1 MIECIYDKTSKISFS
16 TYGDDFLRYFGE
28 YIRIIEELGT
38 EVHTLYGTHRRLDK
52 LVLVD
57 DGILQNWEFEYHKLT
72 QSTLSKIWD
81 YNKLKSSETGKIMDS
96 FIICFGNSASS
107 EEEIKIGRTV
117 TFAPII
123 KYLQKMGLPKQFST
137 IEDKVKDNRRITVLD
152 ELTLIFVTL
161 SVKDSE
167 KEKIVKRVCCI
178 LDEIDYID
186 KSRRE
191 VIDSLISFQIE
202 NFVKS
207 EKDKNKLNK
216 VVDMQL
222 SVEELFLQ
230 VEREYEFDKGYDQG
244 RQEVKDEVILNMLNQ
259 SVDDAI
265 IQNYTGCSLEHLQN
279 LKREHLAGK

>member
-1 MIECIYDKTSKISFS
+1 M
-16 TYGDDFLRYFGE
+16 G
-28 YIRIIEELGT
+28 
-38 EVHTLYGTHRRLDK
+38 
-52 LVLVD
+52 
-57 DGILQNWEFEYHKLT
+57 
-72 QSTLSKIWD
+72 
-81 YNKLKSSETGKIMDS
+81 S
-96 FIICFGNSASS
+96 FIVCFDDPDSC

-123 KYLQKMGLPKQFST
+123 KYLQKMGLPKKLST

-152 ELTLIFVTL
+152 ELTLIFATL

-167 KEKIVKRVCCI
+167 KENMIKRVCCI

-207 EKDKNKLNK
+207 EIDKNKLNK

-230 VEREYEFDKGYDQG
+230 VEHEYEFDKGYTQG
-244 RQEVKDEVILNMLNQ
+244 KDEIILNMLDQ
-259 SVDDAI
+259 SVDEVI
-265 IQNYTGCSLEHLQN
+265 IQNYTGCSLEHLQK
-279 LKREHLAGK
+279 LKKEHLAGK

>member
-1 MIECIYDKTSKISFS
+1 MIDGIYDKTSKISFS

-57 DGILQNWEFEYHKLT
+57 DGTLQNWEFEYHKLT

-81 YNKLKSSETGKIMDS
+81 YNKLKSAESGKITDS
-96 FIICFGNSASS
+96 FIICFGNPASS

-123 KYLQKMGLPKQFST
+123 KYLQKMGLPKKLST

-167 KEKIVKRVCCI
+167 KEKIVKRVCNI

-230 VEREYEFDKGYDQG
+230 VEREYEFDKGYTQG
-244 RQEVKDEVILNMLNQ
+244 REEVKDEIILNMLDQ
-259 SVDDAI
+259 SVDDVI
-265 IQNYTGCSLEHLQN
+265 IQNYTGCSLEHLQK